1 MTGES
6 SWGRPHLNF
15 HEGGHGDAHAFMRFP
30 RFAEYRISRQTD
42 WRAFGGHREKD
53 LFLAHDLWL
62 KKQNIEPLSRKG
74 REVWF

>member
-1 MTGES
+1 
-6 SWGRPHLNF
+6 
-15 HEGGHGDAHAFMRFP
+15 MRFP